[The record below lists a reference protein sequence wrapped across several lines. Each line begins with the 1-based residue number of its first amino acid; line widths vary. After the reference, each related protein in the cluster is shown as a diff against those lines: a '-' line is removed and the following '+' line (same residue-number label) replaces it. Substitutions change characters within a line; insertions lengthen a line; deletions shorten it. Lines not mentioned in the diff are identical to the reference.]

1 MHPIKIE
8 ALKDIT
14 SCKPE
19 VLEMVE
25 ETVINFIRD
34 RILDC
39 NEEEITKKFNDA
51 IAKTEEMY
59 ELPDVVKK
67 QRNHYFYNISP
78 FPKLM

>member
-39 NEEEITKKFNDA
+39 NEEEITKK
-51 IAKTEEMY
+51 Y
-59 ELPDVVKK
+59 
-67 QRNHYFYNISP
+67 
-78 FPKLM
+78 